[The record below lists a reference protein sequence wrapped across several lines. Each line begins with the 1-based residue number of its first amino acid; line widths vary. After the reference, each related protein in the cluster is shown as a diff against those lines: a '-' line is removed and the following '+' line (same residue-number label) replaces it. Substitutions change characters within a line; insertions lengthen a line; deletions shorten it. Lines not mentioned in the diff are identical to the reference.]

1 MGVDPTY
8 IRTRFIATEEATTPA
23 VYKEMI
29 VSSTAK
35 DIVYT
40 FLFSGVHGSYL
51 RGSIINLDLD
61 PDNLPERDKSTMD
74 FGGGGGSKAKVWKDT
89 WRAGQG
95 VGSIHDVSPVDDL
108 VARMELEHEH
118 AREQLKIAWQPPK
131 RIL

>member
-23 VYKEMI
+23 AYKKMI

-61 PDNLPERDKSTMD
+61 SDNLPEGDKSTMD
-74 FGGGGGSKAKVWKDT
+74 FGGGGGSKAKVWKT
-89 WRAGQG
+89 PGGPVRALAACR
-95 VGSIHDVSPVDDL
+95 IFPPPL
-108 VARMELEHEH
+108 NWL
-118 AREQLKIAWQPPK
+118 IA
-131 RIL
+131 